1 MRDQPAAL
9 IWRNP
14 MFVDRARDGCVFV
27 RSFDDAD
34 EFRGRSHDVE
44 DAPGMGALLLRLD
57 WS

>member
-1 MRDQPAAL
+1 MRDQPAPR

-14 MFVDRARDGCVFV
+14 MFVDRTRDGCVFV
-27 RSFDDAD
+27 RRLDDAD

-44 DAPGMGALLLRLD
+44 DGPGMGALLLRLD